1 MLCKGGD
8 SSETRGKGN
17 PKIFGKELT
26 TKSRENWISSSFQ
39 VLPWDSLTVPMIHAT
54 QVRSILRLSMVPSHK
69 WQDLS
74 DDFIDD
80 LVVLLGC

>member
-1 MLCKGGD
+1 M
-8 SSETRGKGN
+8 
-17 PKIFGKELT
+17 
-26 TKSRENWISSSFQ
+26 
-39 VLPWDSLTVPMIHAT
+39 PMIHAT